1 MKRRFMSILTI
12 LLVLVSFTACNPDT
26 NTPGTSTGAG
36 AGANDEEVIGAIKEA
51 LSVMQA
57 SMMQGASTSP
67 SIAVMQTESG
77 SRAIPDDM
85 NFSEIFYE
93 LVSSTEADENGKTF
107 SDRYSM
113 MFFPIEEYRT
123 KEIMEETEYGKFAAS
138 LPMFSQPETDGT
150 KDITQHGENMTLRLD
165 DILEFR
171 ISEYTIFMNAGVH
184 DEPGGTTITCP
195 LMEYTD
201 KRQYTDGPL
210 VSFSFE
216 GKSTGEVIET
226 QTGKQITMDV
236 TISNL
241 VYKGTPRT
249 VTPAI
254 NEAANEFMNYPG
266 SVN

>member
-1 MKRRFMSILTI
+1 MRTCMANFTKLQ
-12 LLVLVSFTACNPDT
+12 VLFSFSACNPDT
-26 NTPGTSTGAG
+26 KTPGASTGAE
-36 AGANDEEVIGAIKEA
+36 AGASDEEVIGAIKEA

-67 SIAVMQTESG
+67 SIAMMQTESS

-85 NFSEIFYE
+85 NFSEIFYDLLMSDE
-93 LVSSTEADENGKTF
+93 AFETE
-107 SDRYSM
+107 YSM
-113 MFFPIEEYRT
+113 MFAPEE
-123 KEIMEETEYGKFAAS
+123 MEEHRITEMSRNTSYG
-138 LPMFSQPETDGT
+138 MFSASFPVFSQTGSYENET
-150 KDITQHGENMTLRLD
+150 ITQHGENLTLRLD
-165 DILEFR
+165 DTLEFK
-171 ISEYTIFMNAGVH
+171 IHEYDLLDKAG
-184 DEPGGTTITCP
+184 DTGRGDTTITCP
-195 LMEYTD
+195 HMEYTD

-210 VSFSFE
+210 VSFSFKAE
-216 GKSTGEVIET
+216 STGDSTEYIL
-226 QTGKQITMDV
+226 MDV

>member
-1 MKRRFMSILTI
+1 MMRRFMSILTI

-26 NTPGTSTGAG
+26 KTPTASTGSGAEAG
-36 AGANDEEVIGAIKEA
+36 DEEVIGAIREA

-57 SMMQGASTSP
+57 SMMQGASPSP

-93 LVSSTEADENGKTF
+93 LDSSPEFDAEYGEL
-107 SDRYSM
+107 
-113 MFFPIEEYRT
+113 FFPSEKRPTSMSRDT
-123 KEIMEETEYGKFAAS
+123 KYGKFTAS
-138 LPMFSQPETDGT
+138 LLVLTQIGFSENE
-150 KDITQHGENMTLRLD
+150 DITQHGEDLILQLD

-266 SVN
+266 SAN